1 MGTELN
7 YEVYSKV
14 ALVDDLV
21 TRANNAESNGL
32 DLNDFMATDTKLG
45 FIRETGIEITHIGYD
60 KNCPEMTEADN
71 LYVNG
76 ETVISAVSIDGDITK
91 RYATTPN
98 ENRMRAF
105 IENIDEFTATFL
117 ARIGAS
123 INA

>member
-60 KNCPEMTEADN
+60 KNCPEMTDADN

>member
-91 RYATTPN
+91 RYATTPS
-98 ENRMRAF
+98 ENRMRSF

-123 INA
+123 VNA